1 MTSFPILSNKEKKE
15 LIQLANEAADRA
27 REAILPYFRKNIGV
41 SNKDDMKGGAST
53 LSEQGVQHPM

>member
-27 REAILPYFRKNIGV
+27 REAILPYFRKNKAENIRSLGR
-41 SNKDDMKGGAST
+41 KIYG
-53 LSEQGVQHPM
+53 L